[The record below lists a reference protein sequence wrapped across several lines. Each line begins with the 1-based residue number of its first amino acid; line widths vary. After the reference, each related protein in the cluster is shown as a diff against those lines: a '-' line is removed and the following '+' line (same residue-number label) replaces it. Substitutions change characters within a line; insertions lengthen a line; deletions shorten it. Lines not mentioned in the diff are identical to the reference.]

1 MNEMLT
7 STNEQKLP
15 NRHSQNPRANIT
27 FVCHVRCHVDIGSY
41 RKNARGPRKRLAQVK
56 AVKPEHVSPAVVCQ
70 KNENK
75 VV

>member
-1 MNEMLT
+1 MNEMPT
-7 STNEQKLP
+7 STNEQELP
-15 NRHSQNPRANIT
+15 NRKPLNPHANIT
-27 FVCHVRCHVDIGSY
+27 FVCRVRCHVDIGSY

-75 VV
+75 AV